1 MRFGRRANPSTGSTT
16 NSMPP
21 DQLPDLVQRFFTD
34 YLVSQR
40 NLSAHTRNGYRD
52 TFRLFLSFLA
62 HRLHRSPDRLTLD
75 ALSPATVLA
84 FLQDLE
90 TTRGNCPRTRNV
102 RLAAI
107 RTFVRF
113 VLGQRH
119 GVNFIGSAH
128 RILAI
133 PQKKSVQPVLGFM
146 TREEIDAVLEATD
159 PATQSG
165 RRDRL
170 LFTVLYST
178 GARISEA
185 LQLRPQDL
193 RDHAVHLRGKGR
205 RDRTVP
211 LWPWVERWLS
221 RWCKSNHLGTEQLI
235 FTNRNGEPLSRDGV
249 SFRLALAVAEAAKRC
264 PSLKGRRITCH
275 TFRHSCAMSLLQAGV
290 ALEVIALWMGHAK
303 PITTHSYV
311 EADLKMKAACL
322 GRLGE
327 PARPHRSASGE
338 PSRLLA
344 FLEAI

>member
-1 MRFGRRANPSTGSTT
+1 MH
-16 NSMPP
+16 P
-21 DQLPDLVQRFFTD
+21 DELPDLVQRFFTD
-34 YLVSQR
+34 YLVWQR
-40 NLSAHTRNGYRD
+40 NLSAHTRSGYRD
-52 TFRLFLSFLA
+52 TFRLFLSSLA

-75 ALSPATVLA
+75 TFSPATVLA
-84 FLQDLE
+84 FLHDLE
-90 TTRGNCPRTRNV
+90 TTRGNCPRTRNL

-113 VLGQRH
+113 VLGQRA
-119 GVNFIGSAH
+119 GVDFIGSGQ

-133 PQKKSVQPVLGFM
+133 PQKKSVKPILGFM
-146 TREEIDAVLEATD
+146 TREEIDAVLGATD
-159 PATQSG
+159 PATRSG
-165 RRDRL
+165 QRDRL

-185 LQLRPQDL
+185 LQLRPQDV

-211 LWPWVERWLS
+211 LWPWVERLLH
-221 RWCKSNHLGTEQLI
+221 RWCKANHLGSAQWI
-235 FTNRNGEPLSRDGV
+235 FTNRDGEPLSRDGV
-249 SFRLALAVAEAAKRC
+249 AFRLALAVGKAAEHC

-290 ALEVIALWMGHAK
+290 ALEVIALWLGHAK
-303 PITTHSYV
+303 PITAHGYV

-322 GRLGE
+322 RRLTE
-327 PARPHRSASGE
+327 PARPHHRNGRE

-344 FLEAI
+344 FLEAV